1 MTIGRSARVAMMA
14 AVLLAGAGLAGAQ
27 DGKQD
32 GKQDT
37 KLTVMVFPG
46 MQNLAL
52 FAAQSN
58 GFFAKRGLAVDIKM
72 APSSDEQ
79 RAGLADGRWQIIHAG
94 IDNAVAMVE
103 VAKVDIAI
111 ICGGDNSFN
120 HLIVQGDI
128 KSFADLRGKTLAVD
142 APDTAY
148 AFQLYEI
155 LKRNGVPKSDYAVKP
170 VGATIK
176 RLAAMQEDK
185 AVAGTMMN
193 PPFSLLA
200 MKGGMRDL
208 GAAAT
213 LIGAYQATGGAVLRS
228 WAKANPD
235 ALARYLQGYVEGL
248 RWALD
253 PNHKDATIKLLADNL
268 KLPPEIAA
276 ATYAVAAD
284 PAAGMARDAGFDL
297 DGFKNVL
304 KLRADWTG
312 AAPGAP
318 DKYLD
323 LSYYQKALAGL

>member
-1 MTIGRSARVAMMA
+1 MTLQYVLYDNPVTSKAEHTRQNTSEAEQSREDEMTIARSAGVAMMA
-14 AVLLAGAGLAGAQ
+14 AVLLAGADLAGAQ

-32 GKQDT
+32 AKSDT
-37 KLTVMVFPG
+37 KLTIMVFPG

-103 VAKVDIAI
+103 VAKVDIAV

-120 HLIVQGDI
+120 HLIVQDDI
-128 KSFADLRGKTLAVD
+128 KSFADLRGKTMAVD

-170 VGATIK
+170 VGATIR
-176 RLAAMQEDK
+176 RLAAMQEDR

-228 WAKANPD
+228 WAKGNPD
-235 ALARYLQGYVEGL
+235 VLARYLQAYVEGL

-253 PNHKDATIKLLADNL
+253 PRNKDAAIKLFADNL

-284 PAAGMARDAGFDL
+284 PAAGVARDAGF
-297 DGFKNVL
+297 
-304 KLRADWTG
+304 
-312 AAPGAP
+312 
-318 DKYLD
+318 
-323 LSYYQKALAGL
+323 

>member
-1 MTIGRSARVAMMA
+1 MTIGRLASIAMISAG
-14 AVLLAGAGLAGAQ
+14 LLAGGDFARAQ
-27 DGKQD
+27 DAKQD
-32 GKQDT
+32 GKPES

-52 FAAQSN
+52 FAAQGN
-58 GFFAKRGLAVDIKM
+58 GLFAKRGLAVDIKM

-120 HLIVQGDI
+120 HLIVQGDL
-128 KSFADLRGKTLAVD
+128 KSFADLRGKNLAVD

-155 LKRNGVPKSDYAVKP
+155 LKRNGVPKGDYAVKP

-200 MKGGMRDL
+200 MKSGMRDL
-208 GAAAT
+208 GAAT
-213 LIGAYQATGGAVLRS
+213 TFIGAYQATGGAVLRS

-235 ALARYLQGYVEGL
+235 VLTKYLQAYVEGL

-253 PNHKDATIKLLADNL
+253 PKNKDATIKLLVDNL

-284 PAAGMARDAGFDL
+284 PAGGMAHDARFDL
-297 DGFKNVL
+297 EGFQNVL